1 MLNDLLLLSGNDIPF
16 SAAEITV
23 HVPTI
28 KEIGLI
34 GEELFFMGI
43 QFLNFSKDNLVD
55 VDQREMQQF
64 SDFQILMSIATN
76 NDLNVRTSRAAAEM
90 VLTLLFPE
98 YKITFLPIAIAL
110 FKDEKNYFINQDNF
124 DEFKEILT
132 QVFCL
137 TDIFG
142 QQVQPSYNPGNAVA
156 ERLAKQFERYHK
168 KIKEIKSQS
177 TDGQKV
183 SILSR
188 YISILAVG
196 EHKDI
201 NSLVNY
207 TIYQLFD
214 EFTRFNLKQQSDMY
228 IQAKMAGAKDLQE
241 VENWMK
247 DIHSNSDD

>member
-16 SAAEITV
+16 TAAELTL

-34 GEELFFMGI
+34 GEEMFFTGL
-43 QFLNFSKDNLVD
+43 QFLNFSKANLLDADNID
-55 VDQREMQQF
+55 SQQYT
-64 SDFQILMSIATN
+64 DFQILMSIAASQ
-76 NDLNVRTSRAAAEM
+76 DLNMRQSKIAAEM

-98 YKITFLPIAIAL
+98 HTIHFLPIAIAL
-110 FKDEKNYFINQDNF
+110 TKEGTNHLINQDNF
-124 DEFKEILT
+124 DEFKQILT

-137 TDIFG
+137 QDIFG
-142 QQVQPSYNPGNAVA
+142 NNTPRTYNPGNAVA

-168 KIKEIKSQS
+168 KINEIKGSQKG
-177 TDGQKV
+177 GQKV

-196 EHKDI
+196 EQKDI
-201 NSLVNY
+201 NSLLNY

-214 EFTRFNLKQQSDMY
+214 EFNRFNLKQQSDMY

-247 DIHSNSDD
+247 DIHSDSND

>member
-1 MLNDLLLLSGNDIPF
+1 MLNDLLLLTGNEIPF
-16 SAAEITV
+16 PAAELTI
-23 HVPTI
+23 HVPTV

-34 GEELFFMGI
+34 GEELFFTGV
-43 QFLNFSKDNLVD
+43 QFLNFSKDNLLLED
-55 VDQREMQQF
+55 KADAQQYT
-64 SDFQILMSIATN
+64 DFQIFMSIISSQ
-76 NDLNVRTSRAAAEM
+76 DLNIRQNKVAAEM
-90 VLTLLFPE
+90 VLSLMFPE
-98 YKITFLPIAIAL
+98 YKLTFLPIAIAL
-110 FKDEKNYFINQDNF
+110 TKDGENHLINQENF
-124 DEFKEILT
+124 DEFKQILN

-137 TDIFG
+137 KEIFG
-142 QQVQPSYNPGNAVA
+142 QTAQKSYNPGNAMA

-168 KIKEIKSQS
+168 KVNELKNKSSQ
-177 TDGQKV
+177 GQKV

-196 EHKDI
+196 EQKDI

-214 EFTRFNLKQQSDMY
+214 EFNRFNLKQQSDMY

-247 DIHSNSDD
+247 DIHSDSDD